1 VSTVSELVPHS
12 PQDYESVKVSL
23 ESSERIRK
31 QQKELINLLQ
41 RSHSLAVASDSGSVL
56 SFNSIST
63 ISHHGGDG
71 SGGVGNQHNGHTGS
85 RVTEVSSASFAAE
98 NREWYASVLFPS
110 FTLLVPRTSLALQ
123 RKQDRFSLSLC
134 LLFCHASQVEIVHR

>member
-1 VSTVSELVPHS
+1 LSALF

-56 SFNSIST
+56 SFNSMSS
-63 ISHHGGDG
+63 ISHHGG
-71 SGGVGNQHNGHTGS
+71 GGNHNGHADS
-85 RVTEVSSASFAAE
+85 RATDVSSASFAAE
-98 NREWYASVLFPS
+98 NREWYAYVFV
-110 FTLLVPRTSLALQ
+110 VPP
-123 RKQDRFSLSLC
+123 
-134 LLFCHASQVEIVHR
+134 